1 VVVKTGVFSL
11 IVGND
16 RGCACPAA
24 ELLMSVV
31 RKLYHGYVAD
41 RNEKKKRASHRI
53 DLAVCIVKWRASK
66 RLLGSNR
73 GTQSSESIVSVLLA
87 RHSNC
92 GSWTNSDPIAM
103 GGAGNCT
110 NGHTTGEHAL
120 VASVARLLFCRLR

>member
-41 RNEKKKRASHRI
+41 RNEKKKACLAPDRPRSMYSKMARFQAVAWKQPWDSVVGI
-53 DLAVCIVKWRASK
+53 DRVRVI
-66 RLLGSNR
+66 
-73 GTQSSESIVSVLLA
+73 GTAFKLWELDQ
-87 RHSNC
+87 
-92 GSWTNSDPIAM
+92 
-103 GGAGNCT
+103 
-110 NGHTTGEHAL
+110 
-120 VASVARLLFCRLR
+120 